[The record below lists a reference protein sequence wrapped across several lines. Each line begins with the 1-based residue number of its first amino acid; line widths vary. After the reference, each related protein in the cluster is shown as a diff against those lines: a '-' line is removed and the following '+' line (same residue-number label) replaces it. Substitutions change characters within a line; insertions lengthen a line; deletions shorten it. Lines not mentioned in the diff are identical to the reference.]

1 MGTYAT
7 TTSLG
12 ILMIGTTFDT
22 ATSALATKV
31 ITQAEN
37 EVNKYLS
44 KRYDV
49 GDWAAGSVPPL
60 VTSLTENLAV
70 GYMYRNMS
78 RGSKEG
84 LARAKS
90 YIDDVIS
97 NLKLI
102 SEYKG
107 NVTDTSG
114 SNIPDS
120 ADSGY
125 AAESTTQDYENTF
138 NEDDQL
144 NWRVDPNKLDDI
156 DSERD

>member
-1 MGTYAT
+1 
-7 TTSLG
+7 
-12 ILMIGTTFDT
+12 
-22 ATSALATKV
+22 
-31 ITQAEN
+31 
-37 EVNKYLS
+37 
-44 KRYDV
+44 
-49 GDWAAGSVPPL
+49 
-60 VTSLTENLAV
+60 
-70 GYMYRNMS
+70 MS

-107 NVTDTSG
+107 NITDTSG